1 MYASKLRAVGAMLE
15 NGFLHISVNA
25 INLLMHIW
33 YFSATKAGRCSV
45 PRGSILGPLL
55 FTLYIS
61 DMSTAV
67 NYDYANVSM
76 VQITGKDVKQ
86 IEKKIWKSK

>member
-1 MYASKLRAVGAMLE
+1 M
-15 NGFLHISVNA
+15 
-25 INLLMHIW
+25 
-33 YFSATKAGRCSV
+33 

-55 FTLYIS
+55 FTLYIN

-76 VQITGKDVKQ
+76 LQITGKDVKQ
-86 IEKKIWKSK
+86 IEKNISGKANEGN